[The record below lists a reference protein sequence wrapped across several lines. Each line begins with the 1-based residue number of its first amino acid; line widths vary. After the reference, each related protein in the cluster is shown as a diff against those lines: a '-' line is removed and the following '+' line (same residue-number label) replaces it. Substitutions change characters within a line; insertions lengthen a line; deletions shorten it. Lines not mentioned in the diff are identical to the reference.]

1 MHTAWHH
8 LLLISEWHFHR
19 HIVLKSYSAVPT
31 LIIRASD
38 QWNLAVR
45 IKADTLTSVSCGT
58 DFPAVQTDLSKV
70 IHGSSCSWVVFCRQW
85 GKGADSTPRCLPNT
99 GLGHHCKA
107 HPWDPEMHL
116 SCSVDVIRVIHW
128 LTLITSYSD
137 RPLLGTGYFTKA
149 GKYSSVQP
157 KA

>member
-8 LLLISEWHFHR
+8 LLLISEWYFHR
-19 HIVLKSYSAVPT
+19 HIMLKSHSAVPT
-31 LIIRASD
+31 HIIKASD
-38 QWNLAVR
+38 QWNLAVH
-45 IKADTLTSVSCGT
+45 IKADTLSSVSCGT
-58 DFPAVQTDLSKV
+58 DCPAVQTDVSKV
-70 IHGSSCSWVVFCRQW
+70 IHGSSCSQVFCWQR
-85 GKGADSTPRCLPNT
+85 GKGADSMPHCLPNI

-116 SCSVDVIRVIHW
+116 SCSVDVILVIHW
-128 LTLITSYSD
+128 LTLIISYSD
-137 RPLLGTGYFTKA
+137 GPQLGTGYFTKA